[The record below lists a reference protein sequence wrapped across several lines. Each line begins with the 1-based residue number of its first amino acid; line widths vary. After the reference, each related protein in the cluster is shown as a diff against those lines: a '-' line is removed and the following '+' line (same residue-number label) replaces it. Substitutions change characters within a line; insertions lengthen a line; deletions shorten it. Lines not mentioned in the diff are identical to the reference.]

1 MSKTLSEQLR
11 IKAGMMQMGE
21 KIAWGSDTA
30 LMEQAADEID
40 RLEAELAQLRKEREA
55 GGFFCPGTNL
65 RDYLAAKAVAVVLA
79 QCKEFPGHTWR
90 IVVAMSAYK
99 MADAMLAARSTE
111 K

>member
-11 IKAGMMQMGE
+11 IKAGVMQMGE

-30 LMEQAADEID
+30 LMEQAATEID
-40 RLEAELAQLRKEREA
+40 RLKAELAQVRKEQESDCH
-55 GGFFCPGTNL
+55 GISL
-65 RDYLAAKAVAVVLA
+65 RDYFAAKAMAVVLA
-79 QCKEFPGHTWR
+79 QCTEFPDHTWR
-90 IVVAMSAYK
+90 VGVAMDAYK

>member
-40 RLEAELAQLRKEREA
+40 RLKAELAEAKKVPEPKTPIESLRSSSTNQSLTR
-55 GGFFCPGTNL
+55 GFP
-65 RDYLAAKAVAVVLA
+65 
-79 QCKEFPGHTWR
+79 
-90 IVVAMSAYK
+90 
-99 MADAMLAARSTE
+99 
-111 K
+111 

>member
-11 IKAGMMQMGE
+11 IKAGVMQMGE

-40 RLEAELAQLRKEREA
+40 RLKAELAQVRKEQESDCH
-55 GGFFCPGTNL
+55 GISL
-65 RDYLAAKAVAVVLA
+65 RDYFAAKAMAVVLR
-79 QCKEFPGHTWR
+79 QCTEFPDHAWR

-99 MADAMLAARSTE
+99 MADAMLAARSNE
-111 K
+111 NEC